1 MNEMNNIKSI
11 NDFDGNEGLINKTES
26 FSSQNDGE
34 TKFVENSICKI
45 EVEKD
50 NQIISTGTGFLYKI
64 PEQKNENGN
73 IIVLITCYHVIKII
87 QKENGKY
94 YYKDDDNKEIESI
107 SIKYHYKKKDYNNK
121 LYLRNRRIWYD
132 EEIDYIFIEIKKEE
146 YELEEDY
153 LYPFK
158 SGKIPSKDDNIY
170 IYTYQTQVK
179 PINANYNSKCL
190 NKEYKIS
197 YKILDE
203 SNTTSE
209 GCSGSPV
216 VYKDSII
223 AIHSEIDGK
232 NDIRNGSLLE
242 YIITHLNE
250 QNKPHLCSKKNLK
263 TTPM

>member
-1 MNEMNNIKSI
+1 MNEFNIIKSI
-11 NDFDGNEGLINKTES
+11 NDFDGNEDLISRTES
-26 FSSQNDGE
+26 FSSVNDRE
-34 TKFVENSICKI
+34 TEFVENSICKI
-45 EVEKD
+45 KVEKD
-50 NQIISTGTGFLYKI
+50 KNIISTGTGFLCKI
-64 PEQKNENGN
+64 QDPQNDNKK

-107 SIKYHYKKKDYNNK
+107 SIKYHYKKEDYNSK
-121 LYLRNRRIWYD
+121 LDLMNRRIWYD

-146 YELEEDY
+146 YKLEEDY

-197 YKILDE
+197 YNISDKT
-203 SNTTSE
+203 NTTSE

-216 VYKDSII
+216 VYNNYII

>member
-1 MNEMNNIKSI
+1 MNEFNIIKSI
-11 NDFDGNEGLINKTES
+11 NDYDLNGSLISNDESSSPLYDRETE
-26 FSSQNDGE
+26 
-34 TKFVENSICKI
+34 FVENSICKI
-45 EVEKD
+45 KVEKD
-50 NQIISTGTGFLYKI
+50 KNIISTGTGFLCKI
-64 PEQKNENGN
+64 QDPQNDNKK

-107 SIKYHYKKKDYNNK
+107 SIKYHYKKEDYNSK
-121 LYLRNRRIWYD
+121 LDLMNRRIWYD

-146 YELEEDY
+146 YELEEKY
-153 LYPFK
+153 LYSFK
-158 SGKIPSKDDNIY
+158 REIIPNRGDNVY
-170 IYTYQTQVK
+170 IYTYKTQFK
-179 PINANYNSKCL
+179 TINANFSSKCL
-190 NKEYKIS
+190 DKEYKIS

-223 AIHSEIDGK
+223 AIHSERIENKNTGK
-232 NDIRNGSLLE
+232 GSLLE
-242 YIITHLNE
+242 YIITHLNLKE
-250 QNKPHLCSKKNLK
+250 PHIYSKENLK